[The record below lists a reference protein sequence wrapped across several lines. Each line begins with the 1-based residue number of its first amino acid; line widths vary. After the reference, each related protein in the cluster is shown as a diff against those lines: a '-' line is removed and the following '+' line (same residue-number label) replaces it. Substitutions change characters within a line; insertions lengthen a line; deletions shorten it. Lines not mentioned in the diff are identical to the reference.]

1 MREREIIIDNFAGGG
16 GASTGIENATGRGP
30 DVAINHD
37 PEAVAMH
44 EANHPFTRHY
54 CENIWDV
61 EPRDITNGR
70 PVALVWLS
78 PDCRHFSKAK
88 GGAPVSKRVRGLAW
102 IALRYALQVKPRF
115 FMLENV
121 EEFQTWGP
129 LAEDDQPCKIQK
141 GDTFRAFV
149 QMLGAG
155 IPPAQRHNNPA
166 IAEVKSVLG
175 LDKMQLARL
184 VNGMGYRVEWKEL
197 TACDY
202 GAPTSR
208 TRFFL
213 IASRDNGIITWPRPT
228 HSEPGSDAVRKGW
241 LKPWPVFADC
251 IDWSIPCPSIF
262 WTKEEAKANGF
273 PRIKR
278 PLAEK
283 TLQRIAK
290 GLKKFVIDNPNP
302 FIAPIGI
309 APFVTEMANGSS
321 QRNMATDEPMR
332 TLCSQV
338 KGGHFA
344 LVAPV
349 LVRHFGK
356 STAAPVTNPVPVI
369 TASADKNVL
378 VAAFLS
384 KYYGGVVGCQ
394 ADQPAP
400 TITTIDHNAL
410 VTSYLVKMR
419 GQCHS
424 GSLLEP
430 MPVVT
435 AGGTHLAEVRAFLI
449 KYYGTAIGAALDEP
463 MHTCTTNDRFGL
475 VTIHG
480 SEYQIVDIGLRM
492 FKRHELFAGQG
503 FPADYI
509 IDHDANGNPITEES
523 AIARCGNAVPPQFS
537 EALVRANLPELCIDK
552 IEQAA

>member
-1 MREREIIIDNFAGGG
+1 MREIIIDNFAGGG

-30 DVAINHD
+30 DEAINHD

-44 EANHPFTRHY
+44 EANHPFTRHH

-61 EPRDITNGR
+61 EPRDIAQGR

-102 IALRYALQVKPRF
+102 IALRYALQVKPRY

-129 LAEDDQPCKIQK
+129 LAEDGQPCKSRK

-149 QMLGAG
+149 QMLGKG
-155 IPPAQRHNNPA
+155 IPPAERHGHPA
-166 IAEVKSVLG
+166 VSEVRAVLG
-175 LDKMQLARL
+175 LDKVDLARL
-184 VNGMGYRVEWKEL
+184 VRGMGYRVEWREL
-197 TACDY
+197 TACHY

-208 TRFFL
+208 KRFFL
-213 IASRDNGIITWPRPT
+213 IASRDDGQVTWPVAT
-228 HSEPGSDAVRKGW
+228 HGEPGSEAVRKGF

-262 WTKEEAKANGF
+262 WTKEEARAHGF

-278 PLAEK
+278 PLADK
-283 TLQRIAK
+283 TLARIAK

-302 FIAPIGI
+302 FIAPNCV
-309 APFVTEMANGSS
+309 APFITEMANGSS
-321 QRNMATDEPMR
+321 QRNMAADEPMR
-332 TLCSQV
+332 THCAQV

-344 LVAPV
+344 MVAPV

-356 STAAPVTNPVPVI
+356 STAADIDSPAPTI
-369 TASADKNVL
+369 MGGADKNVL
-378 VAAFLS
+378 VAAWLS
-384 KYYGGVVGCQ
+384 KYYGGVVGVG

-424 GSLLEP
+424 QDLREP

-435 AGGTHLAEVRAFLI
+435 AGGKHLAEVRAFLI
-449 KYYGTAIGAALDEP
+449 KYYGTAVGAPLDEP
-463 MHTCTTNDRFGL
+463 MHTATTNDRFGL

-480 SEYQIVDIGLRM
+480 DQYQIVDIGLRM
-492 FKRHELFAGQG
+492 FKRHELFAGNG
-503 FPADYI
+503 FPPDYI
-509 IDHDANGNPITEES
+509 IDHDVHGNPITEES
-523 AIARCGNAVPPQFS
+523 AIARCGNAVPPQFA
-537 EALVRANLPELCIDK
+537 EALVRANLPDLCIDK
-552 IEQAA
+552 IEKAA